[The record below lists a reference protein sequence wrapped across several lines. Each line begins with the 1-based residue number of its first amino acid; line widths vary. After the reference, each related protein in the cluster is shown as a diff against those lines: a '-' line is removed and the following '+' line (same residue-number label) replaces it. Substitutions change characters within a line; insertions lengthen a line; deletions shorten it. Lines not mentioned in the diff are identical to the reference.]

1 MMLTLSSTVGGDG
14 CSRAQ
19 VVAMQKIPTGLAA
32 RVMNF
37 FALDERQGL
46 EADAIIHTS
55 MNVCI
60 SSQHHINLA
69 KLFETA

>member
-1 MMLTLSSTVGGDG
+1 
-14 CSRAQ
+14 
-19 VVAMQKIPTGLAA
+19 MQKIPTGLAA

-60 SSQHHINLA
+60 SSQHHINLT

>member
-1 MMLTLSSTVGGDG
+1 M
-14 CSRAQ
+14 SRATDCCN
-19 VVAMQKIPTGLAA
+19 AKKSPPLHA

-37 FALDERQGL
+37 FADDERQGL

-60 SSQHHINLA
+60 SSKHHINLTN
-69 KLFETA
+69 LFETA